1 MKKLM
6 TPSQKKVGKVMREF
20 KKGQLHSGK
29 SGKIVKNPKQ
39 AIAIALSEAGKSKG
53 YAKGGMVS
61 SNKNSSSRSEFGNQ
75 VDFAQ
80 FTHPDGTLK
89 GGIDVEVSNPQET
102 QVEPVGGQKRMLPEK
117 KRSAKW
123 Y

>member
-1 MKKLM
+1 MKKM
-6 TPSQKKVGKVMREF
+6 TPSQKKIGKVMREL
-20 KKGQLHSGK
+20 KKGELNIGQSSKKVK
-29 SGKIVKNPKQ
+29 SPKQ
-39 AIAIALSEAGKSKG
+39 AIAIALSEAGQSRKPM
-53 YAKGGMVS
+53 AKGGAVI
-61 SNKNSSSRSEFGNQ
+61 KNSSSRSEFGNQ

-102 QVEPVGGQKRMLPEK
+102 QLEPVGGQRRMLPEK